1 MKRFGEHAKT
11 APPHMLT
18 DVRFELVRL
27 NERTPDGRLI
37 QDPGFGVRDLP
48 QSFSAMHTTGH
59 GHGEALIDGSLDEVT
74 VEDDGRVWGMGWLL
88 NTPHARLTGKMIQ
101 AGALTGNSIE
111 LSVKAVK
118 VDFDMDAMKMLVDFT
133 EADLSA
139 TTCVGTPA
147 MAGCTVELV
156 DPEFDF
162 SAELTDE
169 AAAAFANEVESFVAG
184 NVTVGALPAF
194 ASNFSVIEADTAEAP
209 PIAVPE
215 SAPPALWFVD
225 PMLAEPTPVRVE
237 PANEQGL
244 YRVYGHVA
252 DWTHPHL
259 SVPGIELFAPRSRTN
274 YAYFANREVLCSD
287 GTFAATGVLTHGGP
301 HAAAE
306 LDWRA
311 ATAHY
316 DNTCHAWADV
326 SVGEDEHGIWI
337 AGYVRPG
344 TDENTVIAARASG
357 LSGDWRRIRG
367 NLEMVG
373 ALSVNAAAFPQRRPS
388 GFAEA
393 GIQTSL
399 VSAGL
404 VGLPVMHGNLI
415 PIPSTL
421 SEDLGYVASRLR
433 AEELA
438 DIAEALTVDDLA
450 ELDAILAALASDP
463 ADRRVSADRS
473 TSKELAAIAETL
485 GQALGLVASAS
496 FGDSDSIDPQ
506 NARNYVAAMSALSYY
521 VAKVRSQVACDE
533 TPSPDADPSACARDG
548 MSNERV
554 MTGGIPDTGAAASAF
569 LRAGR
574 QSDFMQRFAS
584 LGADED
590 GEINGQEFAEWVEQY
605 GDDWDELMQDEAF
618 ATESLGDRV
627 MVIGYDRE
635 GNMVRPHFRR
645 RPKRGQTST
654 AGY

>member
-18 DVRFELVRL
+18 AVRFELVRL
-27 NERTPDGRLI
+27 NERTNDGRLI

-48 QSFSAMHTTGH
+48 LSFSSVLTTGH
-59 GHGEALIDGSLDEVT
+59 GHGEARIIGSIDEVT
-74 VEDDGRVWGMGWLL
+74 VEDDGRVWGLGWLMDE
-88 NTPHARLTGKMIQ
+88 PQARLTGKMIQ

-118 VDFDMDAMKMLVDFT
+118 VDFDRDAMKMLVDFT

-139 TTCVGTPA
+139 TTCVGIPA
-147 MAGCTVELV
+147 MAGCTVSLV

-169 AAAAFANEVESFVAG
+169 AAAAFADEVESFVAG

-194 ASNFSVIEADTAEAP
+194 ASNFSVIEADTAEP
-209 PIAVPE
+209 PPVAIPDN
-215 SAPPALWFVD
+215 APPALWFVD
-225 PMLAEPTPVRVE
+225 PMLTEPTPVRVE

-244 YRVYGHVA
+244 YRVYGHIA

-259 SVPGIELFAPRSRTN
+259 SVPGVELFAPRSRTN
-274 YAYFANREVLCSD
+274 YAYFANREVLCDD
-287 GTFAATGVLTHGGP
+287 GTFAPTGVLTYGGP
-301 HAAAE
+301 HADLK

-326 SVGEDEHGIWI
+326 AVGEDEHGIWI

-344 TDENTVIAARASG
+344 TDDNTVVAARASG

-373 ALSVNAAAFPQRRPS
+373 VLSVNAPAFPQRRPS

-404 VGLPVMHGNLI
+404 VGLPVMHSNLA
-415 PIPSTL
+415 PIPTAFAD
-421 SEDLGYVASRLR
+421 DLGYVASRLR

-438 DIAEALTVDDLA
+438 EIAGDLTADEQA
-450 ELDAILAALASDP
+450 ELDAIL
-463 ADRRVSADRS
+463 
-473 TSKELAAIAETL
+473 E
-485 GQALGLVASAS
+485 
-496 FGDSDSIDPQ
+496 
-506 NARNYVAAMSALSYY
+506 
-521 VAKVRSQVACDE
+521 
-533 TPSPDADPSACARDG
+533 G
-548 MSNERV
+548 M
-554 MTGGIPDTGAAASAF
+554 D
-569 LRAGR
+569 
-574 QSDFMQRFAS
+574 
-584 LGADED
+584 
-590 GEINGQEFAEWVEQY
+590 
-605 GDDWDELMQDEAF
+605 
-618 ATESLGDRV
+618 
-627 MVIGYDRE
+627 
-635 GNMVRPHFRR
+635 
-645 RPKRGQTST
+645 
-654 AGY
+654 